1 MSILSKV
8 VGLISR
14 NDEGGGN
21 AVCFGVMSTMTERP
35 GERKI
40 LARLAENGLTAFH
53 LRRPHW
59 TLAQHKSWLDALPA
73 EVRSRVVVHAF
84 PQLVRRCGLAGFQ
97 LPSPETLVPA
107 GTPGEISAQCED
119 YQAMLRVGKNCA
131 RIMLGPVFPPKKY
144 DVTVPR
150 RTLGEY
156 AAIASY
162 WRRHGGR
169 AKVVAFGGVDAS
181 NVHLCRRAGFDGF
194 VVVGAVWDAP
204 DPVKAF
210 ANLVRKW

>member
-14 NDEGGGN
+14 NDEVGGN
-21 AVCFGVMSTMTERP
+21 AVCFGVMSTMAERP

-59 TLAQHKSWLDALPA
+59 TLTQHKSWLDALSA

-84 PQLVRRCGLAGFQ
+84 PQLVRRYGLAGFQ
-97 LPSPETLVPA
+97 LPSPETPVPA
-107 GTPGEISAQCED
+107 GTPGEISTQCED
-119 YQAMLRVGKNCA
+119 YQSMLRVGKTCA

-169 AKVVAFGGVDAS
+169 AKIVAFGGVDVS
-181 NVHLCRRAGFDGF
+181 NVRLCRRAGFDGF

-210 ANLVRKW
+210 ANLVQKW